1 MKRPRITHGM
11 SFVRRKATKLAAVA
25 AGLVALGAFA
35 AIPAAGRND
44 ARGDR
49 SDAGEHQTSSDPVV
63 NFRRNAIFTCFG
75 ADGTGTPTANTANI
89 TASFTTVTAV
99 VTVHAPAGTTVFGE
113 LTQSGCLR
121 LKFFTFT
128 VLASGVGTAT
138 VTDLRISNDA
148 FVSFSDTVGDFQITP
163 EVVFLPT
170 TPTGSLSRTG
180 EH

>member
-1 MKRPRITHGM
+1 MKRLRITHGR
-11 SFVRRKATKLAAVA
+11 SVVRRKATRLAAVA

-35 AIPAAGRND
+35 AIPAAARHD
-44 ARGDR
+44 ARGNR
-49 SDAGEHQTSSDPVV
+49 SDASEHQTSSDPVV
-63 NFRRNAIFTCFG
+63 FRRNAIFTCFG
-75 ADGTGTPTANTANI
+75 ADNTGTPTANTANI
-89 TASFTTVTAV
+89 TASLTTVTAV
-99 VTVHAPAGTTVFGE
+99 VTVNARPGTMVFGE

-128 VLASGVGTAT
+128 VPASGVGTAT

-163 EVVFLPT
+163 EVVFSPT
-170 TPTGSLSRTG
+170 TPTGSPSGPG